1 MKLTHKIS
9 AVAISLTLLLAPLG
23 AAVKTESRTKVDFSG
38 FLGGVARLFGGK
50 AAKEGLVSSTAV
62 KGNRLMTVTD
72 KAGQLIDLDEEKV
85 YEIEI
90 DKKRYRVK
98 TFAEIREE
106 MQKAAEQMA
115 KSQPGK
121 EPQSS
126 GQGEKGKEVE
136 VSLDVRETGERKN
149 INGFDCRE
157 VVVEVKAFEKG
168 KTLESAG
175 GMVISSNMW
184 LGPELPG
191 TQEVADFYRRYAEKL
206 DLFSAVGAPNA
217 QMAMLSN
224 MYPMMKEAAQK
235 MQEVDMK
242 GSPILT
248 VMTFE
253 TVAGEE
259 QRRQAQQQQ
268 QAEKEQ
274 NIGSLG
280 GLLGGLGKKMARK
293 KQTEEEQTQPG
304 RAKLMTTTSELLS
317 ATENVS
323 DGDVTISPEFK
334 ERK

>member
-1 MKLTHKIS
+1 M
-9 AVAISLTLLLAPLG
+9 SLTLLVAPLS
-23 AAVKTESRTKVDFSG
+23 AAVKTENRTKVDLSG
-38 FLGGVARLFGGK
+38 FLGGVARMFGGK
-50 AAKEGLVSSTAV
+50 AANEGVVSSTAV

-72 KAGQLIDLDEEKV
+72 KTGQLIDLDEEKV
-85 YEIEI
+85 YEIEF

-98 TFAEIREE
+98 TFAEMREE
-106 MQKAAEQMA
+106 MRKAAEQMA
-115 KSQPGK
+115 KSQPNA
-121 EPQSS
+121 EPQPSE
-126 GQGEKGKEVE
+126 QGEKAKEVE
-136 VSLDVRETGERKN
+136 VSVDVRETGERKN

-157 VVVEVKAFEKG
+157 VVVVVKTYEKG
-168 KTLESAG
+168 KTLEAGG

-191 TQEVADFYRRYAEKL
+191 TQEVADFHRRYAEKL
-206 DLFSAVGAPNA
+206 DLFSAMGAPSA
-217 QMAMLSN
+217 QMAMVSN
-224 MYPMMKEAAQK
+224 MYPMMKDAVRK
-235 MQEVDMK
+235 MQEVDMT

-259 QRRQAQQQQ
+259 QRQQAQQQQ

-280 GLLGGLGKKMARK
+280 GLLGGLGRKMARK
-293 KQTEEEQTQPG
+293 QPSEEEQTQPG

>member
-1 MKLTHKIS
+1 LKLTYKI
-9 AVAISLTLLLAPLG
+9 AVIAISLILSLAPLG
-23 AAVKTESRTKVDFSG
+23 AAAKTESRTKVDLSG
-38 FLGGVARLFGGK
+38 FLGGVARMFGGK
-50 AAKEGLVSSTAV
+50 AANEGVVSSTAV

-72 KAGQLIDLDEEKV
+72 KMGQLIDLDEEKV
-85 YEIEI
+85 YEIEL

-106 MQKAAEQMA
+106 MRKAAEQMA

-121 EPQSS
+121 EPQPG
-126 GQGEKGKEVE
+126 GQGEKAAEVE
-136 VSLDVRETGERKN
+136 VSMDVRETGERKT

-168 KTLESAG
+168 KSLETAG

-206 DLFSAVGAPNA
+206 ALFSALGPPSA
-217 QMAMLSN
+217 QMAMVSS
-224 MYPMMKEAAQK
+224 MYPMMKDAVQK
-235 MQEVDMK
+235 FQEVDMK
-242 GSPILT
+242 GSSILT

-259 QRRQAQQQQ
+259 QRQQARQQQ

-293 KQTEEEQTQPG
+293 
-304 RAKLMTTTSELLS
+304 
-317 ATENVS
+317 
-323 DGDVTISPEFK
+323 
-334 ERK
+334 